1 MRTLSEVEEGS
12 GHRISR
18 FRVRAPISCQSPQN
32 GEFIKTTELARR
44 LFVGK
49 AKPFFVL
56 KLTRTCLLHKETV
69 TR

>member
-1 MRTLSEVEEGS
+1 MGFYLVSVKN
-12 GHRISR
+12 
-18 FRVRAPISCQSPQN
+18 VSPQN
-32 GEFIKTTELARR
+32 GGFIRTTELARR
-44 LFVGK
+44 LGK